1 MLVYFIRF
9 RRAQFKMNTVKNE
22 MLSVEDV
29 STALKISYELFKGE
43 EFIHHLMSLI
53 HTGMALLMWFTFHID
68 YKKWRAFHSKSKLMR
83 YLNKANSLLY
93 M

>member
-29 STALKISYELFKGE
+29 STALKISKSQVYKVLKKNRN
-43 EFIHHLMSLI
+43 IIKPMI
-53 HTGMALLMWFTFHID
+53 KID
-68 YKKWRAFHSKSKLMR
+68 GK
-83 YLNKANSLLY
+83 NLY
-93 M
+93 F